1 MLVAKARIDELL
13 RENLDFEQVFTT
25 FQAATELEIDDI
37 GVIVTKHDV
46 LRVDVFDILFLL
58 LAVLDVAVQR
68 TVLGD
73 RVTPKFA
80 SAARFLADLELD
92 AFLLFILR

>member
-13 RENLDFEQVFTT
+13 RENLDFEQVFAT

>member
-37 GVIVTKHDV
+37 GVIVTEHDV

-58 LAVLDVAVQR
+58 LAILDVAVQR

-73 RVTPKFA
+73 RVAPKFA
-80 SAARFLADLELD
+80 PAARFLADLELD

>member
-13 RENLDFEQVFTT
+13 RKNLDFEQVFTT
-25 FQAATELEIDDI
+25 VQAAAELEIDDI
-37 GVIVTKHDV
+37 GVIVAENDV
-46 LRVDVFDILFLL
+46 LRVNVFDILFLL

-68 TVLGD
+68 TVLGY
-73 RVTPKFA
+73 RVAPKFA
-80 SAARFLADLELD
+80 TAARFLADLELD